1 MATRKAAQSTPA
13 LRKTRRAPR
22 NSLIQRWHDT
32 ARRLL
37 PRRRLS
43 VRVRVL
49 LAFRKI
55 GKESVDAKTAY
66 ERTKDFYRA
75 TGHPWTRGLG

>member
-1 MATRKAAQSTPA
+1 MATREAAQSTPA
-13 LRKTRRAPR
+13 LRKTRRTPR
-22 NSLIQRWHDT
+22 NSLTQRWRDT
-32 ARRLL
+32 APWML
-37 PRRRLS
+37 PRRHLS

-49 LAFRKI
+49 SAFRKI
-55 GKESVDAKTAY
+55 GKGVDAKTAY

>member
-13 LRKTRRAPR
+13 LRNTRRAPR
-22 NSLIQRWHDT
+22 HSLTQRWHDT
-32 ARRLL
+32 ARRFSS
-37 PRRRLS
+37 RRRLS

-49 LAFRKI
+49 AAFRNI
-55 GKESVDAKTAY
+55 GNGVDAKTAY

>member
-22 NSLIQRWHDT
+22 NSLTQRWHDT

-43 VRVRVL
+43 VRVRAL
-49 LAFRKI
+49 LGFRKI
-55 GKESVDAKTAY
+55 GKGVDAKTAF

>member
-1 MATRKAAQSTPA
+1 MATTKAAQSTRA
-13 LRKTRRAPR
+13 LRKTRRTPR
-22 NSLIQRWHDT
+22 NSPPQRWHDT
-32 ARRLL
+32 ARWLL

-49 LAFRKI
+49 SAFRKI
-55 GKESVDAKTAY
+55 GKGVDAKTAY